1 MLKFAGFNLLKSIQ
15 TSELRQQFPQQVFE
29 EKDSA
34 YKSLQD
40 SYWSGNQKSLKPR
53 CFFQPHSTE
62 DLAQAVALCAKA
74 RCPFGLKSG
83 GHGHFA
89 GQSCLDGG
97 VQLDLIKLNSISI
110 DRSKGTVLVGSGCT
124 WRSVYTKLQREGL
137 IAVGGRSADVGVGG
151 FLVGGT

>member
-1 MLKFAGFNLLKSIQ
+1 MQTHKLL
-15 TSELRQQFPQQVFE
+15 QQFPGQVFE

-40 SYWSGNQKSLKPR
+40 SYWSGNQKVLKPR
-53 CFFQPHSTE
+53 CFFQPQSAE
-62 DLAQAVALCAKA
+62 DLARAVALCANT
-74 RCPFGLKSG
+74 RCPFGVKSG

-97 VQLDLIKLNSISI
+97 VQLDLVKLNTVSI
-110 DRSKGTVLVGSGCT
+110 DRSKGTVLVGAGST
-124 WRSVYTKLQREGL
+124 WGSVYTKLQNEGL

-151 FLVGGT
+151 FLVGGMSMLNVTFRA